1 MRGGQGWGHFIYK
14 EQVKGQVCRP
24 QDHAGKELLWGFLVG
39 WLQRL
44 VGWPL
49 GRKCSGMEATLPL
62 TEHGAVTLEPRS
74 ARLGVTEQRVWP
86 SAVVL

>member
-1 MRGGQGWGHFIYK
+1 MGIPGW
-14 EQVKGQVCRP
+14 P
-24 QDHAGKELLWGFLVG
+24 QRWV
-39 WLQRL
+39 

-49 GRKCSGMEATLPL
+49 GWKCIGMEAALPL
-62 TEHGAVTLEPRS
+62 AEHIHGAVALEPRS